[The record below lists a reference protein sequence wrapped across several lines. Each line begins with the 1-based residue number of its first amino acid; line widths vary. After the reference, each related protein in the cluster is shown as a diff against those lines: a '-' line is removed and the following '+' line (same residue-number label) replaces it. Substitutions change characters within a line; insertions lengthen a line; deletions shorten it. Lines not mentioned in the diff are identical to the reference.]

1 MADMGVTFKVTLAR
15 GKPRKVQTRMK
26 WILSSL
32 LVMVL
37 VPAYRPLWAQGADN
51 SMLLN
56 PPADSWP
63 LYHGSYDGQR
73 HSKLEQITPQNVSS
87 LGLAWAFQTH
97 QSAEIKATPL
107 MVDGVLYFSVPDN

>member
-1 MADMGVTFKVTLAR
+1 MKLLISALLLA
-15 GKPRKVQTRMK
+15 
-26 WILSSL
+26 LSG
-32 LVMVL
+32 
-37 VPAYRPLWAQGADN
+37 PLWAQGVDN

-87 LGLAWAFQTH
+87 LASRLG
-97 QSAEIKATPL
+97 
-107 MVDGVLYFSVPDN
+107 FSDPPECGN